1 MSINFLRKYY
11 NIDFIVNDDN
21 GVVVAKI
28 ADPNHM
34 PKVLYDIL
42 ATAPK
47 EFHVGHTSFIMDYC
61 KRLKSMR
68 GIAKCDPKDT
78 FDVDTGKKIAFLKLR
93 RKYNSYLWKLA
104 MKINNFYLDRS
115 FELTEF
121 AGELEILDDEDFNK
135 LSEYGTAAEDNYPN

>member
-1 MSINFLRKYY
+1 
-11 NIDFIVNDDN
+11 
-21 GVVVAKI
+21 
-28 ADPNHM
+28 M

-42 ATAPK
+42 AAAPK
-47 EFHVGHTSFIMDYC
+47 ELHVGHTSFIMNYC

-104 MKINNFYLDRS
+104 MKINNFHLDRS
-115 FELTEF
+115 FELIKF
-121 AGELEILDDEDFNK
+121 ADELENLDDEDFNK
-135 LSEYGTAAEDNYPN
+135 LNEYGTAAEGNYPN